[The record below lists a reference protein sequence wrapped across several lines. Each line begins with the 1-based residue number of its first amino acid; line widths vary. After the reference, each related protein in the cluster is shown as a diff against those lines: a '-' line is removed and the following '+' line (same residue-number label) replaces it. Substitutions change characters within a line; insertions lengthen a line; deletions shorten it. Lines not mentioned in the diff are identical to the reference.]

1 MSVTASA
8 PPNSTKP
15 QFPPGLARGLQ
26 ITVVVACAALI
37 AATVAL
43 SLWWPFAPA
52 RVLQNL
58 SEAGDS
64 KVEVRTFH
72 PTYFPSPGC
81 VLEGVVF
88 HHSPAEV
95 KPLVTIEKLTIRGS
109 YLGLLAQRVSQI
121 KAEGMHITVP
131 PFGSGAPFH
140 TSRSPI
146 TYDEIVAD
154 GAVIEFGSDDPK
166 AEPLLF
172 NVQQALLRDVS
183 WSSPL
188 TYQVKVR
195 NPMPPGI
202 VTAQG
207 KFGVWQQGN
216 AGETPISGEY
226 KFEQADLSVYDGIGG
241 ILSSTGKFS
250 GKLAHVDISGQTDTP
265 DFTVK
270 MGNHPVRLTTQ
281 FSAYV
286 DAIHGDTFLDQVDAE
301 FAKTHVVAKGSVA
314 TSPDGKG
321 KTAIIDVHSQQ
332 ASIQDFLHL
341 FIKDNR
347 PPMSGE
353 VKVQAHVQIPP
364 GDDFLKKIKLR
375 GNFGIARGEFSDSM
389 QQSVDKFSAG
399 ARGEPEKEQAD
410 PETVLTGLS
419 GQVDVLGGSAHFS
432 DLSFEVPGAKANLQ
446 GTYNLINHKIDLRG
460 QLEVATKISD
470 TTSGG
475 KALLLKAMEPFFKK
489 KRKGEIVPVKV
500 AGTYEKPTFGLDL
513 KDKKAQSVTTP

>member
-1 MSVTASA
+1 
-8 PPNSTKP
+8 
-15 QFPPGLARGLQ
+15 
-26 ITVVVACAALI
+26 
-37 AATVAL
+37 
-43 SLWWPFAPA
+43 
-52 RVLQNL
+52 
-58 SEAGDS
+58 
-64 KVEVRTFH
+64 
-72 PTYFPSPGC
+72 
-81 VLEGVVF
+81 
-88 HHSPAEV
+88 
-95 KPLVTIEKLTIRGS
+95 
-109 YLGLLAQRVSQI
+109 
-121 KAEGMHITVP
+121 
-131 PFGSGAPFH
+131 
-140 TSRSPI
+140 
-146 TYDEIVAD
+146 
-154 GAVIEFGSDDPK
+154 
-166 AEPLLF
+166 
-172 NVQQALLRDVS
+172 VS

-195 NPMPPGI
+195 NPLPPGI
-202 VTAQG
+202 VTARG

-265 DFTVK
+265 DFTVT

-286 DAIHGDTFLDQVDAE
+286 DAIHGDTFLNQVDAE

-347 PPMSGE
+347 PPMSGD
-353 VKVQAHVQIPP
+353 VKVQAHGQIPP

-375 GNFGIARGEFSDSM
+375 GNFGIAHGEFSDSM

-399 ARGEPEKEQAD
+399 ARGEPKKENAD

-500 AGTYEKPTFGLDL
+500 SGTYEKPTFGLDL
-513 KDKKAQSVTTP
+513 KDKKARTVITP